1 MAIDKTKG
9 VQWLLGGMENPVTAM
24 LLPEP
29 GILTEPTVIYTGYSV
44 TGLTEA
50 LAEYD
55 IIYNDGT
62 GSTDIGLMYAVGNLT
77 RRVMILSAR
86 MEQDPDNRWIIGGHV
101 NNGISVRP
109 DFIQNIQSFYA
120 FNEDENGV
128 QTLVTVPEL
137 GEGDTCGGFQVT
149 LQPAE
154 IAETPNVDTIILVT
168 NEASIDTGVLI
179 TPPENGVFDLL
190 GPEGG
195 VAITEEGPVKICLSP
210 LTQIP
215 EESISPSTTACFEMN
230 GLFAIEIDGVM
241 VPYHFSESDLPLFF
255 NATNPYGVQF
265 IKCQEIIVC
274 TPQDLRMSNNNILSR
289 TFTNGEW
296 SMDYQ
301 LNGGETR
308 TYTVTLADEQWQLG
322 VFRTM
327 MQTILNQEDS
337 GIQWVDSGGGIGH
350 FQFYNWSL
358 TAGTGDSGGPIGG
371 EVDNSRSVKLIKNDN
386 YPNDLFWFFFDI
398 FDDLQNGAYEEAISC
413 GFSEF
418 PGY

>member
-86 MEQDPDNRWIIGGHV
+86 MEQDPDNLWIIGGHV

-109 DFIQNIQSFYA
+109 DFIQNIQSFYT

-168 NEASIDTGVLI
+168 NEASIDTGALI
-179 TPPENGVFDLL
+179 TSPENGVFDLL

-215 EESISPSTTACFEMN
+215 EESIAPSTTACFEMN

-241 VPYHFSESDLPLFF
+241 VPYHFSESDLPLYFKEG
-255 NATNPYGVQF
+255 NPHGIQF
-265 IKCQEIIVC
+265 IKCQEITC
-274 TPQDLRMSNNNILSR
+274 TPAYLSINSSGLGSEA
-289 TFTNGEW
+289 FTTESVW
-296 SMDYQ
+296 RMDYA
-301 LNGGETR
+301 LNGGPVR
-308 TYTVTLADEQWQLG
+308 TYMTVMAGDDWPLG
-322 VFRTM
+322 VWRSM
-327 MQTILNQEDS
+327 MQDILNQEDS
-337 GIQWVDSGGGIGH
+337 GIQWVDGGGGIGH
-350 FQFYNWSL
+350 FQLYNWNLFASD
-358 TAGTGDSGGPIGG
+358 ASGGS
-371 EVDNSRSVKLIKNDN
+371 DSRSVKLIKNTEHT
-386 YPNDLFWFFFDI
+386 NDLFWYFFDQA
-398 FDDLQNGAYEEAISC
+398 DDLPNGSFEEAISC
-413 GFSEF
+413 GVGEF
-418 PGY
+418 PGF

>member
-1 MAIDKTKG
+1 MAFDKTKG
-9 VQWLLGGMENPVTAM
+9 VQWVIGGKENPVTAM

-29 GILTEPTVIYTGYSV
+29 GILTEPTIIYTGYSV

-55 IIYNDGT
+55 IIYKGGT
-62 GSTDIGLMYAVGNLT
+62 ESIDMGLMYAVGNLT
-77 RRVMILSAR
+77 RRVIILSAR
-86 MEQDPDNRWIIGGHV
+86 MEQDPDNLWIIGGHV
-101 NNGISVRP
+101 NNGIMVRP

-120 FNEDENGV
+120 FNEDENGA
-128 QTLVTVPEL
+128 QTLVTIPGLV
-137 GEGDTCGGFQVT
+137 EGKTCGGFQAT

-179 TPPENGVFDLL
+179 TTPENGVFDLL
-190 GPEGG
+190 GPVGG

-215 EESISPSTTACFEMN
+215 EESISPSTTACFEMK

-274 TPQDLRMSNNNILSR
+274 TPQDLRVSNNNILSR

-337 GIQWVDSGGGIGH
+337 GIRLVDGGGGAGH
-350 FQFYNWSL
+350 FQLYNWRL
-358 TAGTGDSGGPIGG
+358 TASDASGGT
-371 EVDNSRSVKLIKNDN
+371 DSRSIKLIKNTEHT
-386 YPNDLFWFFFDI
+386 NDLFRYFFDQV
-398 FDDLQNGAYEEAISC
+398 DNLPNGSFEEAISC
-413 GFSEF
+413 GIGEF
-418 PGY
+418 PGF

>member
-9 VQWLLGGMENPVTAM
+9 VQWVIGGEENPVTAM

-55 IIYNDGT
+55 IIYNDDRT
-62 GSTDIGLMYAVGNLT
+62 ESIDMGLMYAVGNLT
-77 RRVMILSAR
+77 RRVIILSAR
-86 MEQDPDNRWIIGGHV
+86 MEQDPDNLWIIGGHV
-101 NNGISVRP
+101 NNGIMVRP
-109 DFIQNIQSFYA
+109 DFIQNIQSFYT

-190 GPEGG
+190 GPVGG

-241 VPYHFSESDLPLFF
+241 VPYHFSESDLPLYFKEG
-255 NATNPYGVQF
+255 NPHGIQF
-265 IKCQEIIVC
+265 IKCQEITC
-274 TPQDLRMSNNNILSR
+274 TPSNLFVNGSNLGSE
-289 TFTNGEW
+289 TFTLESVW
-296 SMDYQ
+296 HMDYS
-301 LNGGETR
+301 LNGGPVR
-308 TYTVTLADEQWQLG
+308 TYMTVMSGEDWPLG
-322 VFRTM
+322 VWRSM
-327 MQTILNQEDS
+327 VRSILDQEDS
-337 GIQWVDSGGGIGH
+337 GIRLVDGGGGAGH
-350 FQFYNWSL
+350 FQLYNWNL
-358 TAGTGDSGGPIGG
+358 TASDASGGT
-371 EVDNSRSVKLIKNDN
+371 DSRSIKLIKNTEHT
-386 YPNDLFWFFFDI
+386 NDLFWYFFDQG
-398 FDDLQNGAYEEAISC
+398 DDLPNGSFEEAISC
-413 GFSEF
+413 GIGEF
-418 PGY
+418 PRF